1 MTFPKEHI
9 TYLVLLWLSPWRT
22 EQTMKMKTPAPDK
35 LRQMTTC
42 LKVSPTL
49 RPLRMGLEC
58 QVTLKLIAWQKSF
71 CNREQQVVQSST
83 GYKPVRTCPPRLGT
97 WNKRKVCLAM
107 SQHPGPLLP
116 LPSPLLSA
124 DIFSLLQHLPI
135 KVNSASPRA
144 HLRYFCN
151 CAIAS

>member
-1 MTFPKEHI
+1 MGALGRRKSWSKMTFPKEHI
-9 TYLVLLWLSPWRT
+9 TYPVLLWLSPWRT
-22 EQTMKMKTPAPDK
+22 EQTIKMKTPAPDK

-83 GYKPVRTCPPRLGT
+83 GYKPARTCPPTLGT
-97 WNKRKVCLAM
+97 QNKRRVCLARH
-107 SQHPGPLLP
+107 SARGPSSHCLP
-116 LPSPLLSA
+116 LCSLQTFSVYCSISPL
-124 DIFSLLQHLPI
+124 
-135 KVNSASPRA
+135 K
-144 HLRYFCN
+144 
-151 CAIAS
+151 